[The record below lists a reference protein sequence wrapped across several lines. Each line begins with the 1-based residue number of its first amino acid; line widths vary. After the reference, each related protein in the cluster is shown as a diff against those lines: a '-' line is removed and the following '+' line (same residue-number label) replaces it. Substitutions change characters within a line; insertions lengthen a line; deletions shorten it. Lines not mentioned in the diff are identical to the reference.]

1 MGFLTAPS
9 TVLSVVLATILAA
22 LFHLWRGERAKE
34 LLLYWP
40 VALLGFLLGQMVAGV
55 IGSSFAMIG
64 EVHVLEGSL
73 LALAAMFLAN
83 WLKL

>member
-9 TVLSVVLATILAA
+9 TVLSLVLASILAA
-22 LFHLWRGERAKE
+22 LFHLWQGVEARE

-40 VALLGFLLGQMVAGV
+40 AALLGFLLGQAVANAMGNT
-55 IGSSFAMIG
+55 FAMIG
-64 EVHVLEGSL
+64 EVHVLEGVG
-73 LALAAMFLAN
+73 LALVALLIAK

>member
-22 LFHLWRGERAKE
+22 LFHLWRGVKAKE

-40 VALLGFLLGQMVAGV
+40 VALLGFLVGQALANVMGNRL
-55 IGSSFAMIG
+55 AMIG
-64 EVHVLEGSL
+64 EVHLLEGSL
-73 LALAAMFLAN
+73 LALAAMFVAS

>member
-22 LFHLWRGERAKE
+22 LFHLWQGVKARE

-40 VALLGFLLGQMVAGV
+40 VALLGFLLGQAVANLMGNT
-55 IGSSFAMIG
+55 FAMIG
-64 EVHVLEGSL
+64 EVHLMEGAG
-73 LALAAMFLAN
+73 LALVALFIAK

>member
-9 TVLSVVLATILAA
+9 TVLSVVLATTLAA
-22 LFHLWRGERAKE
+22 LFHLWRGVRARE

-40 VALLGFLLGQMVAGV
+40 VALLGFLLGQAAAQW
-55 IGSSFAMIG
+55 IGTSFAMIG
-64 EVHVLEGSL
+64 DVHVLEGSAV
-73 LALAAMFLAN
+73 ALAAMFLAN